1 MDSSGAVYHVDSPH
15 AGGIVDAANALRA
28 IQYVVYEQK
37 MMSLNEFMDIVKADW
52 EGHEDLRV
60 KIRHGITYYG
70 NGEAE
75 SDAMMKRLFDAYVE
89 MIGKHKFDNGVLY
102 PAGISTFGRQVN
114 PEFLNRRTAN
124 PDGHKKGE
132 FLSNN
137 ISPTPG
143 TDLRGA
149 TATLRS
155 YGSLGMLDLPGGTA
169 LEIKMSNAT
178 VRGDDGLDGLVD
190 LFYAF
195 CELGCH
201 FAQLDVVDAELLKK
215 AYEDPEAYGTL
226 VVRVSGWSARFRTMQ
241 RQWQKMVVERTE
253 MGY

>member
-1 MDSSGAVYHVDSPH
+1 MKKYADCPQILRDFLAYHENIKNQSPKTI
-15 AGGIVDAANALRA
+15 GEYYL
-28 IQYVVYEQK
+28 
-37 MMSLNEFMDIVKADW
+37 
-52 EGHEDLRV
+52 DLRMFLRF
-60 KIRHGITYYG
+60 IRLMRSDMPITTELDTIPIKGIDIEFIKTITTS
-70 NGEAE
+70 EI
-75 SDAMMKRLFDAYVE
+75 FD
-89 MIGKHKFDNGVLY
+89 
-102 PAGISTFGRQVN
+102 
-114 PEFLNRRTAN
+114 FLSYLANDRTAN

-190 LFYAF
+190 LLYAF
-195 CELGCH
+195 CDLGCH
-201 FAQLDVVDAELLKK
+201 FMQLDVVDAELLKK